1 MKLEQRLTIG
11 GVKRL
16 GALLVVGLSLLL
28 VISCGGGG
36 GGGGSVSGSGT
47 GSGLEVNT
55 NSVSFTA
62 NYYGAL
68 PSNQPVQVTV
78 TAPDAYYLIAG
89 YPAGMTPPIWLD
101 MSISESVSPFT
112 LNLRITSTSVSPGT
126 HQTTVRV
133 ACTRSDNSIIA
144 YRDITAKAHVI
155 PSVQFGAMG
164 FLKIVLI
171 LRALR
176 SKKPYWH
183 HDKMTRTA
191 AVTAQGV
198 PLEAQDGPWGTQGG

>member
-36 GGGGSVSGSGT
+36 GGSVSGSGT

-68 PSNQPVQVTV
+68 PLSVNHQHIRFAGDPSN
-78 TAPDAYYLIAG
+78 DG
-89 YPAGMTPPIWLD
+89 EGSM
-101 MSISESVSPFT
+101 
-112 LNLRITSTSVSPGT
+112 
-126 HQTTVRV
+126 H
-133 ACTRSDNSIIA
+133 
-144 YRDITAKAHVI
+144 
-155 PSVQFGAMG
+155 
-164 FLKIVLI
+164 
-171 LRALR
+171 
-176 SKKPYWH
+176 
-183 HDKMTRTA
+183 
-191 AVTAQGV
+191 AQR
-198 PLEAQDGPWGTQGG
+198 